1 MMTAKALSSAAAVAV
16 LAALTSAVHGASK
29 VVLVTEQEAA
39 LPAAAVAELNRRG
52 ITRGPQITVV
62 SPPASSKTVS
72 SPLHLQLKFESHGGA
87 KIDQSSVKVTYEK
100 NPTVDLT
107 ERVKPYIQSTGI
119 DIGEADVPPGNHTF
133 RVDVKDSDG
142 RVATTLFSFVVGK

>member
-1 MMTAKALSSAAAVAV
+1 MVAKALVSAAVVAV
-16 LAALTSAVHGASK
+16 LAALVAGARGEERL
-29 VVLVTEQEAA
+29 VLVTEQEAA
-39 LPAAAVAELNRRG
+39 LPSAVVAELSRRG

-62 SPPASSKTVS
+62 SPPSSSKTVN

-100 NPTVDLT
+100 TPAVDLT
-107 ERVKPYIQSTGI
+107 NRVKPYIQSTGI